1 MRRAAASLGWA
12 LASVALHGAAAGGQ
26 AVRGVV
32 LYPDSTTRAPGI
44 IVVALDERGD
54 AVGRTLSGPDGTFD
68 LRVPGAG
75 AYGLRLL
82 RIGYRPTVLPSLSV
96 PAEGIADV
104 RAVLQAQAVS
114 LAAVTVRSDNVCGS
128 TQDAGRVVAQLW
140 EEARKALTAAELS
153 AGTRLLDA
161 EWRAF
166 QFTMDRRG
174 TRASEQSVLPQRG
187 VTEHPFVSASAESL
201 ARDGYVIQD
210 DRSWLFRAPD
220 AAALLSD
227 QFAATH
233 CFTVEPPQS
242 LRAHWIG
249 VAFRP
254 TPARARARDIA
265 GTLWLDRATSELRM
279 LEFRYQNLPPEADDD
294 LIGGFVEY
302 AHLAT
307 GHWLVAR
314 WAIRMPRMA
323 RRTIGGAGIP
333 GGGRDD
339 RQVLAAIDVAG
350 GELVRIRRDGVSLFE
365 ADPTLL
371 ASDGGTS
378 TRPARPSNCGAGLPP
393 GVTLSGTVS
402 MAATRVD
409 GAAVRVAWRSPG
421 AVADSVVLATV
432 SDAKGVFILPCV
444 APRLLLAVTVT
455 AGDVQTG
462 PLLLGPLTDRASL
475 VEIDLRPGPPRQS
488 PALRWRRGAR
498 AGRASH
504 IERIAQ
510 ER

>member
-1 MRRAAASLGWA
+1 MMRRAAGA
-12 LASVALHGAAAGGQ
+12 LAWVTLISAAAAGQ
-26 AVRGVV
+26 SVRGVV
-32 LYPDSTTRAPGI
+32 LYPDSATRAPGI

-82 RIGYRPTVLPSLSV
+82 RIGYRPTVLPAMQV
-96 PAEGIADV
+96 PEGGLGDV
-104 RAVLQAQAVS
+104 RAVLQAQAVA

-128 TQDAGRVVAQLW
+128 TQDAGRIIAQLW

-153 AGTRLLDA
+153 AGTRFLDA

-166 QFTMDRRG
+166 QFTMDRRAA
-174 TRASEQSVLPQRG
+174 RASDQSVLPQRG
-187 VTEHPFVSASAESL
+187 VTERPFVSASAESL
-201 ARDGYVIQD
+201 ARDGYVVQE

-249 VAFRP
+249 IAFRP
-254 TPARARARDIA
+254 TPARSRARDIA

-279 LEFRYQNLPPEADDD
+279 LEFRYENLPPEADDP

-307 GHWLVAR
+307 GHWMVAR

-350 GELVRIRRDGVSLFE
+350 GELLRVRRDSADLFV
-365 ADPTLL
+365 ADSSLL
-371 ASDGGTS
+371 ASDGGTT
-378 TRPARPSNCGAGLPP
+378 TRPARPSNCGAALRA

-402 MAATRVD
+402 AGGARVD
-409 GAAVRVAWRSPG
+409 GAAVRVAWRAAAS
-421 AVADSVVLATV
+421 ADSVVLATV

-444 APRLLLAVTVT
+444 APGLPLLVTVA
-455 AGDVQTG
+455 AGGARTG
-462 PLLLGPLTDRASL
+462 PLPLGPLTDRTSL
-475 VEIDLRPGPPRQS
+475 VEIDLRPSPPQSS
-488 PALRWRRGAR
+488 PAGRWRRGAV
-498 AGRASH
+498 AGGRSH
-504 IERIAQ
+504 IGRIDR
-510 ER
+510 EV

>member
-1 MRRAAASLGWA
+1 
-12 LASVALHGAAAGGQ
+12 
-26 AVRGVV
+26 
-32 LYPDSTTRAPGI
+32 
-44 IVVALDERGD
+44 
-54 AVGRTLSGPDGTFD
+54 
-68 LRVPGAG
+68 
-75 AYGLRLL
+75 
-82 RIGYRPTVLPSLSV
+82 
-96 PAEGIADV
+96 
-104 RAVLQAQAVS
+104 
-114 LAAVTVRSDNVCGS
+114 
-128 TQDAGRVVAQLW
+128 
-140 EEARKALTAAELS
+140 
-153 AGTRLLDA
+153 
-161 EWRAF
+161 
-166 QFTMDRRG
+166 
-174 TRASEQSVLPQRG
+174 
-187 VTEHPFVSASAESL
+187 
-201 ARDGYVIQD
+201 VIQD

-279 LEFRYQNLPPEADDD
+279 LEFRYQNLPPEADDE

-307 GHWLVAR
+307 GHWMVAR

-350 GELVRIRRDGVSLFE
+350 GELIRVSRGDDRLFE
-365 ADPTLL
+365 ADSTLL

-378 TRPARPSNCGAGLPP
+378 TRPARPSICGAGMRP

-402 MAATRVD
+402 AAGARVG
-409 GAAVRVAWRSPG
+409 GAAVRVAWQAPTS
-421 AVADSVVLATV
+421 ADSVVLATV

-444 APRLLLAVTVT
+444 APQRSLTLTVA
-455 AGDVQTG
+455 AGNVRTG
-462 PLLLGPLTDRASL
+462 PVPLGPLTDRASL
-475 VEIDLRPGPPRQS
+475 VEIELRPAPPRQ
-488 PALRWRRGAR
+488 
-498 AGRASH
+498 
-504 IERIAQ
+504 
-510 ER
+510 

>member
-1 MRRAAASLGWA
+1 MRRAARGLACAA
-12 LASVALHGAAAGGQ
+12 LCSGVAAGQ
-26 AVRGVV
+26 SVRGVV

-54 AVGRTLSGPDGTFD
+54 AVARTLSGPDGTFE
-68 LRVPGAG
+68 LQVPGAG
-75 AYGLRLL
+75 SYGLRLL
-82 RIGYRPTVLPSLSV
+82 RIGYRPTVLSAMDV
-96 PAEGIADV
+96 PADGVGGV
-104 RAVLQAQAVS
+104 RAILQAQAVA

-128 TQDAGRVVAQLW
+128 TEDAGRVIAELW

-174 TRASEQSVLPQRG
+174 TRASDQSVLPQRG
-187 VTEHPFVSASAESL
+187 VTERPFVSASAESL

-279 LEFRYQNLPPEADDD
+279 LEFRYQNLPPEADDE

-302 AHLAT
+302 AHLTT
-307 GHWLVAR
+307 GHWMVAR

-350 GELVRIRRDGVSLFE
+350 GELIRVSRGDDRLFE
-365 ADPTLL
+365 ADSTLL

-378 TRPARPSNCGAGLPP
+378 TRPARPSICGAGMRP

-402 MAATRVD
+402 AAGARVG
-409 GAAVRVAWRSPG
+409 GAAVRVAWQAPTS
-421 AVADSVVLATV
+421 ADSVVLATV

-444 APRLLLAVTVT
+444 APQRSLTLTVA
-455 AGDVQTG
+455 AGNVRTG
-462 PLLLGPLTDRASL
+462 PVPLGPLTDRASL
-475 VEIDLRPGPPRQS
+475 VEIELRPAPPRQ
-488 PALRWRRGAR
+488 
-498 AGRASH
+498 
-504 IERIAQ
+504 
-510 ER
+510 